1 MTACNKR
8 ATSSKRHASDVC
20 DLHLRRHARFEV
32 LCDLGT
38 VKLMSNIGLTY
49 AQVQVLG
56 AYLSKHVQKLCIE
69 WGRIHDHG

>member
-1 MTACNKR
+1 
-8 ATSSKRHASDVC
+8 
-20 DLHLRRHARFEV
+20 
-32 LCDLGT
+32 LGT